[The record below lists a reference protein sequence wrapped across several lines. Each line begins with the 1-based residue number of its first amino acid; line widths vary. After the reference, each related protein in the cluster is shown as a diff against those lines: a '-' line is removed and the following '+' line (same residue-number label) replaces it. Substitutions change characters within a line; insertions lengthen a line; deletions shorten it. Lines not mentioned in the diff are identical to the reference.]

1 MEYKSPLLNQI
12 ISILDKRSEAGEKR
26 IKKTEDYVK
35 SYDTSITRHI
45 NKQVEQLNTSIKT
58 ATDKVIGDLNTSI
71 NNTVDT
77 ISHDILSVS
86 TNLKTA
92 IEQIYYNIN
101 TSINSYKTDTSIY
114 LIGLK
119 SELERKINDVDQNYK
134 IADSQLSSTLSQNIK
149 DVSTKLTQ
157 KVNTIDTKYDASISN
172 LSQKHDSSF
181 IQLTNLISSQRTSID
196 NKITREISS
205 AKQELNSNIS
215 TIQSNLNHKI
225 DNTNTSINLQF
236 DRVAGKLEHQN
247 TSIDDISI
255 RLNKTAKAIVKAL
268 NASANDLYNITADIS
283 TRLGKSSIEDVKTD
297 ITEKYDAEIRK
308 LNTSIRNL
316 DLDTTNSL
324 NTLNTSA
331 NDLYNITDDI
341 STRLKS
347 SIEDVKI
354 DITEKYDEEIRK
366 LNTSII
372 NLERDNT
379 NSLNT
384 LNTSVT
390 TLETNQKKLNTS
402 LASLRE
408 SFDKLVDTEDI
419 NGVIDTFKEV
429 EDFLSNISDEKT
441 LTGMLNELQVG
452 INSHIDASIKDISN
466 AIDNVKEEIGTNIN
480 NRINALETTINTTVN
495 TKLTEI
501 NSSINDISTR
511 LKQSITDQQTYVSTE
526 IGRINSSIQDLNT
539 TIKQNVDTSLKA
551 IQSKLDSSLKVVSDS
566 LTSTTSRVAQLE
578 LNNVTA
584 AKVTTG
590 TDTKLWNDTT
600 DSINENSYV
609 INKQV
614 LTTKENNVEK
624 TYEQKLVNSNIIK
637 EINKSE
643 KAVASNLLTVNNNI
657 ASINTKLSNI
667 NSSIDNILN
676 SSYINKKNKYT
687 TNGFSTIGGCL
698 DFIIND
704 LYYTAPAAVNVTYT
718 VTPTSFIRGKNTS
731 VTFEYTVNNYP
742 NNIQNI
748 TYNNTSKTERTFT
761 ETITVSNSVSR
772 ALSVVSNYVDS
783 KDARPTSFNK
793 TLTAY
798 ANLELYVWTS
808 TSTSFNN
815 AYTSANMPAGYTT
828 YTYNSGNYSI
838 NVNNGTAAKYIFF
851 VSDKNLVEPKF
862 FVYEHGGAPTL
873 GGGITN
879 LGTITIQKYDVAQTY
894 YLYRTNNVLNGNWD
908 IKF

>member
-45 NKQVEQLNTSIKT
+45 NKQVELLNTSIKT

-149 DVSTKLTQ
+149 DVSTKLTK
-157 KVNTIDTKYDASISN
+157 KVNTIDTKYDTSISN

-215 TIQSNLNHKI
+215 TIQSNLNYKI
-225 DNTNTSINLQF
+225 DNINTSINLQF

-268 NASANDLYNITADIS
+268 NTSANDLYNITTDIS
-283 TRLGKSSIEDVKTD
+283 TKLKSSIEGTKID

-308 LNTSIRNL
+308 LNTSI
-316 DLDTTNSL
+316 
-324 NTLNTSA
+324 
-331 NDLYNITDDI
+331 
-341 STRLKS
+341 
-347 SIEDVKI
+347 
-354 DITEKYDEEIRK
+354 
-366 LNTSII
+366 I
-372 NLERDNT
+372 NLEIDTT

-600 DSINENSYV
+600 DSINEDSYV

-742 NNIQNI
+742 NNIQSI
-748 TYNNTSKTERTFT
+748 TYNDTSKTERTFT

-783 KDARPTSFNK
+783 KDVRPTSFNK

-838 NVNNGTAAKYIFF
+838 NVNNGTTAKYIFF

>member
-149 DVSTKLTQ
+149 DVSNKLTK
-157 KVNTIDTKYDASISN
+157 KVNTIDTKYDTSISN

-215 TIQSNLNHKI
+215 TIQSNLNYKI
-225 DNTNTSINLQF
+225 DNINTSINLQF

-283 TRLGKSSIEDVKTD
+283 TRLKSSIEDVETD

-308 LNTSIRNL
+308 LNTSI
-316 DLDTTNSL
+316 
-324 NTLNTSA
+324 
-331 NDLYNITDDI
+331 
-341 STRLKS
+341 
-347 SIEDVKI
+347 
-354 DITEKYDEEIRK
+354 
-366 LNTSII
+366 I
-372 NLERDNT
+372 NLEIDTT

-402 LASLRE
+402 LANLRE

-643 KAVASNLLTVNNNI
+643 KAVASNLLTINNNI

-742 NNIQNI
+742 NNIQSI
-748 TYNNTSKTERTFT
+748 TYNDTSKTERTFT

-838 NVNNGTAAKYIFF
+838 NVNNGTTAKYIFF

>member
-45 NKQVEQLNTSIKT
+45 NKQVELLNTSIKT

-157 KVNTIDTKYDASISN
+157 KVNTIDTKYDTSISN

-181 IQLTNLISSQRTSID
+181 IQLTNLISSQRNLID

-283 TRLGKSSIEDVKTD
+283 TRLKSSIEDVKTD

-308 LNTSIRNL
+308 LNTSI
-316 DLDTTNSL
+316 
-324 NTLNTSA
+324 
-331 NDLYNITDDI
+331 
-341 STRLKS
+341 
-347 SIEDVKI
+347 
-354 DITEKYDEEIRK
+354 
-366 LNTSII
+366 I
-372 NLERDNT
+372 NLEIDTT

-390 TLETNQKKLNTS
+390 TLETNQEKLNTS

-511 LKQSITDQQTYVSTE
+511 LKQSITDQQTYVSAE

-742 NNIQNI
+742 NNIQSI

-838 NVNNGTAAKYIFF
+838 NVNNGTTAKYIFF

>member
-45 NKQVEQLNTSIKT
+45 NKQVELLNTSIKT

-86 TNLKTA
+86 TNLKTD

-119 SELERKINDVDQNYK
+119 SELERKINDVDQKYK

-149 DVSTKLTQ
+149 DVSTKLTK
-157 KVNTIDTKYDASISN
+157 KVNTIDTKYDTSISN

-215 TIQSNLNHKI
+215 TIQNNLNYKI
-225 DNTNTSINLQF
+225 DNINTSINLQF
-236 DRVAGKLEHQN
+236 DRVAGELEHQN

-268 NASANDLYNITADIS
+268 NASANDLYNITTDIS
-283 TRLGKSSIEDVKTD
+283 TRLKSSMEDVKID

-308 LNTSIRNL
+308 LNTSI
-316 DLDTTNSL
+316 
-324 NTLNTSA
+324 
-331 NDLYNITDDI
+331 
-341 STRLKS
+341 
-347 SIEDVKI
+347 
-354 DITEKYDEEIRK
+354 
-366 LNTSII
+366 I
-372 NLERDNT
+372 NLEIDTT

-390 TLETNQKKLNTS
+390 TLETNQEKLNTS

-600 DSINENSYV
+600 DSINEDSYV

-667 NSSIDNILN
+667 NSSIGNILN

-718 VTPTSFIRGKNTS
+718 VTPTSFIRGKNTR

-742 NNIQNI
+742 NNIQSI
-748 TYNNTSKTERTFT
+748 TYNDTSKTERTFT

-793 TLTAY
+793 TLTVY

-838 NVNNGTAAKYIFF
+838 NVNNGTTAKYIFF

>member
-119 SELERKINDVDQNYK
+119 SELERKINDVDQKYK

-236 DRVAGKLEHQN
+236 DRVDGKLEHQN

-283 TRLGKSSIEDVKTD
+283 TRLKSSIEDVETD

-308 LNTSIRNL
+308 LNTSI
-316 DLDTTNSL
+316 
-324 NTLNTSA
+324 
-331 NDLYNITDDI
+331 
-341 STRLKS
+341 
-347 SIEDVKI
+347 
-354 DITEKYDEEIRK
+354 
-366 LNTSII
+366 I
-372 NLERDNT
+372 NLEIDTT

-718 VTPTSFIRGKNTS
+718 VTPTSFIRGKNTR

-742 NNIQNI
+742 NNIQSI
-748 TYNNTSKTERTFT
+748 TYNDTSKTERTFT

-815 AYTSANMPAGYTT
+815 AYTSANMPTGYTT

-838 NVNNGTAAKYIFF
+838 NVNNGTTAKYIFF
-851 VSDKNLVEPKF
+851 VSDKNLAEPKF

>member
-157 KVNTIDTKYDASISN
+157 KVNTIDTKYDTSISN

-181 IQLTNLISSQRTSID
+181 IQLTNLISSQRNLID
-196 NKITREISS
+196 NEITREISS

-225 DNTNTSINLQF
+225 DNTYTSINLQF

-268 NASANDLYNITADIS
+268 NASANDLYNITA
-283 TRLGKSSIEDVKTD
+283 
-297 ITEKYDAEIRK
+297 
-308 LNTSIRNL
+308 
-316 DLDTTNSL
+316 
-324 NTLNTSA
+324 
-331 NDLYNITDDI
+331 DI

-600 DSINENSYV
+600 DSINEDSYV
-609 INKQV
+609 INKQI

-742 NNIQNI
+742 NNIQSI
-748 TYNNTSKTERTFT
+748 TYNDTSKTERTFT

-838 NVNNGTAAKYIFF
+838 NVNNGTTAKYIFF

>member
-45 NKQVEQLNTSIKT
+45 NKQVELLNTSIKT

-149 DVSTKLTQ
+149 DVSTKLTK
-157 KVNTIDTKYDASISN
+157 KVNTIDTKYDTSISN

-181 IQLTNLISSQRTSID
+181 IQLTNLISSQRTLID
-196 NKITREISS
+196 NEITREISS

-215 TIQSNLNHKI
+215 TIQNNLNYKI
-225 DNTNTSINLQF
+225 DNINTSINLQF
-236 DRVAGKLEHQN
+236 DRVAGELEHQN

-268 NASANDLYNITADIS
+268 NASANDLYNITTDIS
-283 TRLGKSSIEDVKTD
+283 TRLKSSIEDVKTD

-308 LNTSIRNL
+308 LNTSI
-316 DLDTTNSL
+316 
-324 NTLNTSA
+324 
-331 NDLYNITDDI
+331 
-341 STRLKS
+341 
-347 SIEDVKI
+347 
-354 DITEKYDEEIRK
+354 
-366 LNTSII
+366 I
-372 NLERDNT
+372 NLEIDNT

-390 TLETNQKKLNTS
+390 TLETNQEKLNTS

-452 INSHIDASIKDISN
+452 IDSHIDASIKDISN

-600 DSINENSYV
+600 DSINEDSYV
-609 INKQV
+609 INKQI

-742 NNIQNI
+742 NNIQSI
-748 TYNNTSKTERTFT
+748 TYNDTSKTERTFT

-838 NVNNGTAAKYIFF
+838 NVNNGTTAKYIFF

>member
-149 DVSTKLTQ
+149 DVSNKLTK
-157 KVNTIDTKYDASISN
+157 KVNTIDTKYDTSISN

-196 NKITREISS
+196 NKITRDISS

-225 DNTNTSINLQF
+225 DNINTSINLQF
-236 DRVAGKLEHQN
+236 DKVAGKLEQQN

-283 TRLGKSSIEDVKTD
+283 TRLKSSIEDVETD

-308 LNTSIRNL
+308 LNTSI
-316 DLDTTNSL
+316 
-324 NTLNTSA
+324 
-331 NDLYNITDDI
+331 
-341 STRLKS
+341 
-347 SIEDVKI
+347 
-354 DITEKYDEEIRK
+354 
-366 LNTSII
+366 I
-372 NLERDNT
+372 NLEIDTT

-742 NNIQNI
+742 NNIQSI
-748 TYNNTSKTERTFT
+748 TYNDTSKTERTFT

-838 NVNNGTAAKYIFF
+838 NVNNGTTAKYIFF

-894 YLYRTNNVLNGNWD
+894 YLYRSNNALNGNWN

>member
-45 NKQVEQLNTSIKT
+45 NKQVEELNTSIKT
-58 ATDKVIGDLNTSI
+58 ATDKVVSKLNTSI
-71 NNTVDT
+71 NNTIDT
-77 ISHDILSVS
+77 ISHDIQNVS
-86 TNLKTA
+86 SNLKTTV
-92 IEQIYYNIN
+92 EQIYHNIN
-101 TSINSYKTDTSIY
+101 TSINSGTSNTSIY

-119 SELERKINDVDQNYK
+119 SELERKIGDVDSNYK
-134 IADSQLSSTLSQNIK
+134 LADSQLRETLSQNIK
-149 DVSTKLTQ
+149 DVSNKLTQ
-157 KVNTIDTKYDASISN
+157 KVNTIDTKYDTSISN

-181 IQLTNLISSQRTSID
+181 IQITNLISNQD
-196 NKITREISS
+196 NNIGSKITREVNN

-215 TIQSNLNHKI
+215 AIQSNLNNKI
-225 DNTNTSINLQF
+225 DNSNTSINLQF
-236 DRVAGKLEHQN
+236 DKVAGKLEHQN

-268 NASANDLYNITADIS
+268 NASANDLYNITDDIS
-283 TRLGKSSIEDVKTD
+283 TKLKSSIDSVKID
-297 ITEKYDAEIRK
+297 ITGKYDEEIRK

-324 NTLNTSA
+324 NTLNTS
-331 NDLYNITDDI
+331 
-341 STRLKS
+341 
-347 SIEDVKI
+347 
-354 DITEKYDEEIRK
+354 
-366 LNTSII
+366 
-372 NLERDNT
+372 
-379 NSLNT
+379 
-384 LNTSVT
+384 VT
-390 TLETNQKKLNTS
+390 TLETNQKKLNSS
-402 LASLRE
+402 LANLRE
-408 SFDKLVDTEDI
+408 TFDRLVETEDI
-419 NGVIDTFKEV
+419 NGVIDTFREV

-441 LTGMLNELQVG
+441 LTGMLTELQSG
-452 INSHIDASIKDISN
+452 INSHIDASVKDLTDT
-466 AIDNVKEEIGTNIN
+466 IDNVKDEIGTNIN
-480 NRINALETTINTTVN
+480 NRVNALESTLNTTVN

-511 LKQSITDQQTYVSTE
+511 LNQSVAAQQTYVSTE
-526 IGRINSSIQDLNT
+526 IGKINSSITALNT

-551 IQSKLDSSLKVVSDS
+551 IQSKLDTSLKTVSDS
-566 LTSTTSRVAQLE
+566 LTSTTGRVAKLE

-584 AKVTTG
+584 VKTVTG
-590 TDTKLWNDTT
+590 TNTKLWNDTT
-600 DSINENSYV
+600 DSINEDSYV
-609 INKQV
+609 INKQT
-614 LTTKENNVEK
+614 LTFKENNVEK
-624 TYEQKLVNSNIIK
+624 TNEQKLVNSNIIK

-643 KAVASNLLTVNNNI
+643 KAVAANLLSVNNNI
-657 ASINTKLSNI
+657 ATINTKLSNI
-667 NSSIDNILN
+667 NSSIGDILN

-704 LYYTAPAAVNVTYT
+704 MYYTAPEAVNVTYT

-731 VTFEYTVNNYP
+731 VTFKYTVNNYP
-742 NNIQNI
+742 NNIQSI
-748 TYNNTSKTERTFT
+748 TYNGATKTERTFT
-761 ETITVSNSVSR
+761 ETITVNNTVSR
-772 ALSVVSNYVDS
+772 ALSVVSNYIDS

-793 TLTAY
+793 TLTVP

-808 TSTSFNN
+808 TSTSFNK

-838 NVNNGTAAKYIFF
+838 NVNNGTTAKYIFF
-851 VSDKNLVEPKF
+851 VSDKNLVESKF

-894 YLYRTNNVLNGNWD
+894 YLYRSNNVLNGNWD

>member
-45 NKQVEQLNTSIKT
+45 NKQVELLNTSIKT

-119 SELERKINDVDQNYK
+119 SELERKINDVDQKYK

-149 DVSTKLTQ
+149 DVSTKLTK
-157 KVNTIDTKYDASISN
+157 KVNTIDTKYDTSISN

-181 IQLTNLISSQRTSID
+181 IQLTNLISSQRTLID
-196 NKITREISS
+196 NEITREISS

-215 TIQSNLNHKI
+215 TIQNNLNYKI
-225 DNTNTSINLQF
+225 DNINTSINLQF
-236 DRVAGKLEHQN
+236 DRVAGELEHQN

-268 NASANDLYNITADIS
+268 NASANDLYNITS
-283 TRLGKSSIEDVKTD
+283 
-297 ITEKYDAEIRK
+297 
-308 LNTSIRNL
+308 
-316 DLDTTNSL
+316 
-324 NTLNTSA
+324 
-331 NDLYNITDDI
+331 DI

-354 DITEKYDEEIRK
+354 DITEKYDAEIRK

-551 IQSKLDSSLKVVSDS
+551 IQSKLDSSLKAVSDS
-566 LTSTTSRVAQLE
+566 LTSTTSRVAKLE

-600 DSINENSYV
+600 DSINEDSYV

-742 NNIQNI
+742 NNIQSI

-851 VSDKNLVEPKF
+851 VSDKNLVESKF

-894 YLYRTNNVLNGNWD
+894 YLYRSNNVLNGNWD

>member
-92 IEQIYYNIN
+92 LEQIYYNIN

-157 KVNTIDTKYDASISN
+157 KVNTIDTKYDTSISN

-196 NKITREISS
+196 NKITRDISS

-225 DNTNTSINLQF
+225 DNINTSINLQF

-247 TSIDDISI
+247 VSIDDISI

-268 NASANDLYNITADIS
+268 NASANDLYNITDDIS
-283 TRLGKSSIEDVKTD
+283 TRLKNSTNDLYNITDDISTRLKSSIGDVKTD

-308 LNTSIRNL
+308 LNTSI
-316 DLDTTNSL
+316 
-324 NTLNTSA
+324 
-331 NDLYNITDDI
+331 
-341 STRLKS
+341 
-347 SIEDVKI
+347 
-354 DITEKYDEEIRK
+354 
-366 LNTSII
+366 I
-372 NLERDNT
+372 NLEIDTT

-539 TIKQNVDTSLKA
+539 TIKQNVDTSLKT

-667 NSSIDNILN
+667 NSSIGNILN

-742 NNIQNI
+742 NNIQSI
-748 TYNNTSKTERTFT
+748 TYNDTSKTERTFT

-838 NVNNGTAAKYIFF
+838 NVNNGTTAKYIFF

>member
-35 SYDTSITRHI
+35 SYDTSITHHI
-45 NKQVEQLNTSIKT
+45 NKQVELLNTSIKT

-149 DVSTKLTQ
+149 DVSTKLTK
-157 KVNTIDTKYDASISN
+157 KVNTIDTKYDTSISN

-215 TIQSNLNHKI
+215 TIQNNLNYKI
-225 DNTNTSINLQF
+225 DNINTSINLQF

-283 TRLGKSSIEDVKTD
+283 TRLKSSIEDVETD

-308 LNTSIRNL
+308 LNTSI
-316 DLDTTNSL
+316 
-324 NTLNTSA
+324 
-331 NDLYNITDDI
+331 
-341 STRLKS
+341 
-347 SIEDVKI
+347 
-354 DITEKYDEEIRK
+354 
-366 LNTSII
+366 I
-372 NLERDNT
+372 NLEIDTT

-539 TIKQNVDTSLKA
+539 TIKQNVDTSLKS

-731 VTFEYTVNNYP
+731 VTFEYAVNNYP
-742 NNIQNI
+742 NNIQSI
-748 TYNNTSKTERTFT
+748 TYNDTSKTERTFT

-838 NVNNGTAAKYIFF
+838 NVNNGTEAKYIFF
-851 VSDKNLVEPKF
+851 VSDKNLVESKF
-862 FVYEHGGAPTL
+862 FVYEHGGASSL

>member
-45 NKQVEQLNTSIKT
+45 NKQVELLNTSIKT

-149 DVSTKLTQ
+149 DVSNKLTK

-181 IQLTNLISSQRTSID
+181 IQVINLISSQRTLID
-196 NKITREISS
+196 DKITRDISS

-283 TRLGKSSIEDVKTD
+283 TRLKSSIEDVETD

-308 LNTSIRNL
+308 LNTSI
-316 DLDTTNSL
+316 
-324 NTLNTSA
+324 
-331 NDLYNITDDI
+331 
-341 STRLKS
+341 
-347 SIEDVKI
+347 
-354 DITEKYDEEIRK
+354 
-366 LNTSII
+366 I
-372 NLERDNT
+372 NLEIDTT

-667 NSSIDNILN
+667 NSSIGNILN

-742 NNIQNI
+742 NNIQSI
-748 TYNNTSKTERTFT
+748 TYNDTSKTERTFT

-862 FVYEHGGAPTL
+862 FVYEHGGAPSL

>member
-26 IKKTEDYVK
+26 IKKMEDYVK

-45 NKQVEQLNTSIKT
+45 NKQVEELNTSIKT

-101 TSINSYKTDTSIY
+101 TSINGGKTDTSIY

-119 SELERKINDVDQNYK
+119 NELERKINDVDQKYK
-134 IADSQLSSTLSQNIK
+134 IADSQLSSTLCQNIK

-157 KVNTIDTKYDASISN
+157 KVNIIDTKYDTSISN

-181 IQLTNLISSQRTSID
+181 IQVTNLISSQGTSIG
-196 NKITREISS
+196 NKITRDIST

-215 TIQSNLNHKI
+215 TIQSNLNGKI

-236 DRVAGKLEHQN
+236 DRVARKLEHQN

-255 RLNKTAKAIVKAL
+255 RLNTTSRAIVKAL
-268 NASANDLYNITADIS
+268 NTSANDLYNITDDIS
-283 TRLGKSSIEDVKTD
+283 TKLKSSIEDVKID
-297 ITEKYDAEIRK
+297 ITGKYDAEIRK

-316 DLDTTNSL
+316 DLDT
-324 NTLNTSA
+324 
-331 NDLYNITDDI
+331 
-341 STRLKS
+341 
-347 SIEDVKI
+347 
-354 DITEKYDEEIRK
+354 
-366 LNTSII
+366 
-372 NLERDNT
+372 T

-408 SFDKLVDTEDI
+408 SFDKLVDTEDV
-419 NGVIDTFKEV
+419 NGVIDTFREV

-441 LTGMLNELQVG
+441 LTGMLSELKTG
-452 INSHIDASIKDISN
+452 IDSHIDASIKDISN

-480 NRINALETTINTTVN
+480 NRVNALETIINTTVN

-526 IGRINSSIQDLNT
+526 IGKINSSIKDLNT

-551 IQSKLDSSLKVVSDS
+551 IQSKLDSSLKTVSDS
-566 LTSTTSRVAQLE
+566 LTSTTSRVAKLE

-590 TDTKLWNDTT
+590 TNTKLWNDTT
-600 DSINENSYV
+600 DSINEDSYV

-667 NSSIDNILN
+667 NSSIGNILN

-704 LYYTAPAAVNVTYT
+704 MYYTAPAAVNVTYT

-731 VTFEYTVNNYP
+731 VTFKYTVNNYP
-742 NNIQNI
+742 NNIQSI
-748 TYNNTSKTERTFT
+748 TYNGATKTERTFT

-793 TLTAY
+793 TLTVY

-808 TSTSFNN
+808 TSTSFNK

-851 VSDKNLVEPKF
+851 VSDKNLVESKF

-894 YLYRTNNVLNGNWD
+894 YLYRSNNVLNGNWD

>member
-45 NKQVEQLNTSIKT
+45 NKQVELLNTSIKT

-149 DVSTKLTQ
+149 DVSTKLTK
-157 KVNTIDTKYDASISN
+157 KVNTIDTKYDTSISN

-196 NKITREISS
+196 NKITRDISS

-225 DNTNTSINLQF
+225 DNINTSINLQF

-283 TRLGKSSIEDVKTD
+283 TRLKSSIEDVETD

-308 LNTSIRNL
+308 LNTSI
-316 DLDTTNSL
+316 
-324 NTLNTSA
+324 
-331 NDLYNITDDI
+331 
-341 STRLKS
+341 
-347 SIEDVKI
+347 
-354 DITEKYDEEIRK
+354 
-366 LNTSII
+366 I
-372 NLERDNT
+372 NLEIDTT

-551 IQSKLDSSLKVVSDS
+551 IQSKLDSSLKTVSDS
-566 LTSTTSRVAQLE
+566 LTSTTSRVEKLE

-600 DSINENSYV
+600 DSINEDSYV

-742 NNIQNI
+742 NNIQSI
-748 TYNNTSKTERTFT
+748 TYNDTSKTERTFT

-838 NVNNGTAAKYIFF
+838 NVNNGTTAKYIFF

>member
-1 MEYKSPLLNQI
+1 MEYKSLLLNQI

-35 SYDTSITRHI
+35 RYDTSITRHI
-45 NKQVEQLNTSIKT
+45 NKQVEDLNTSIKT
-58 ATDKVIGDLNTSI
+58 ATDKVVSDLNTSI

-77 ISHDILSVS
+77 ISQDIQNVS
-86 TNLKTA
+86 SNLKTA
-92 IEQIYYNIN
+92 IENIYYNIN
-101 TSINSYKTDTSIY
+101 TSINSGTSNTSIY

-119 SELERKINDVDQNYK
+119 TELEREIGKVDTKYNIK
-134 IADSQLSSTLSQNIK
+134 VTGLSDTLSQNIK

-157 KVNTIDTKYDASISN
+157 KVNTIDTKYDTSISN

-181 IQLTNLISSQRTSID
+181 IQVTNLISSQGTSIG
-196 NKITREISS
+196 NKITRDIST

-215 TIQSNLNHKI
+215 TIQSNLNGKI

-268 NASANDLYNITADIS
+268 NTSANDLYNITSDIS
-283 TRLGKSSIEDVKTD
+283 TKLKSSIDGVKID
-297 ITEKYDAEIRK
+297 ITGKYDADIRK

-316 DLDTTNSL
+316 DLDTT
-324 NTLNTSA
+324 
-331 NDLYNITDDI
+331 
-341 STRLKS
+341 K
-347 SIEDVKI
+347 
-354 DITEKYDEEIRK
+354 
-366 LNTSII
+366 
-372 NLERDNT
+372 
-379 NSLNT
+379 SLNT
-384 LNTSVT
+384 LNTSVS
-390 TLETNQKKLNTS
+390 TLESNQKKLNSS
-402 LASLRE
+402 LANLRE
-408 SFDKLVDTEDI
+408 TFNRLVETEDI
-419 NGVIDTFKEV
+419 NGVIDTFREV

-441 LTGMLNELQVG
+441 LTGMLTELQTG
-452 INSHIDASIKDISN
+452 INSHIDASVKDLTDT
-466 AIDNVKEEIGTNIN
+466 IDNVKDEIGTNIN
-480 NRINALETTINTTVN
+480 NRVNALESTLNTTVN

-511 LKQSITDQQTYVSTE
+511 LNQSVATQQTYVSTE
-526 IGRINSSIQDLNT
+526 IGKINSSITALNT

-551 IQSKLDSSLKVVSDS
+551 IQSKLDTSLKTVSDS
-566 LTSTTSRVAQLE
+566 LTSTTGRVAKLE

-584 AKVTTG
+584 VKTVTG
-590 TDTKLWNDTT
+590 TNTKLWNDTT
-600 DSINENSYV
+600 DSINEDSYV
-609 INKQV
+609 INKQT
-614 LTTKENNVEK
+614 LTFKENNVEK
-624 TYEQKLVNSNIIK
+624 TNEQKLVNSNIIK

-643 KAVASNLLTVNNNI
+643 KAVAANLLSVNNNI
-657 ASINTKLSNI
+657 ATINTKLSNI
-667 NSSIDNILN
+667 NSSIGDILN

-704 LYYTAPAAVNVTYT
+704 MYYTAPAAVNVTYT

-731 VTFEYTVNNYP
+731 VTFKYTVNNYP
-742 NNIQNI
+742 NNIQSI
-748 TYNNTSKTERTFT
+748 TYNGATKTERTFT

-783 KDARPTSFNK
+783 KDAKPASFNR
-793 TLTAY
+793 TLTVS

-808 TSTSFNN
+808 TSTTFNKV
-815 AYTSANMPAGYTT
+815 YTSANMPAGYTT

-838 NVNNGTAAKYIFF
+838 NVNNGTTAKYIFF
-851 VSDKNLVEPKF
+851 VSDKNLVESKF

-894 YLYRTNNVLNGNWD
+894 YLYRSNNVLNGNWD

>member
-45 NKQVEQLNTSIKT
+45 NKQVEELNTSIKT

-101 TSINSYKTDTSIY
+101 TSINGGKTDTSIY

-119 SELERKINDVDQNYK
+119 NELERKINDVDQKYK

-149 DVSTKLTQ
+149 DISTKLTQ
-157 KVNTIDTKYDASISN
+157 KVNIIDTKYDTSISN

-181 IQLTNLISSQRTSID
+181 IQVTNLISSQGTSIG
-196 NKITREISS
+196 NKITRDIST

-215 TIQSNLNHKI
+215 TIQSNLNGKI

-236 DRVAGKLEHQN
+236 DRVARKLEHQN

-255 RLNKTAKAIVKAL
+255 RLNTTSRAIVKAL
-268 NASANDLYNITADIS
+268 NTSANDLYNITDDIS
-283 TRLGKSSIEDVKTD
+283 TKLKSSLNQVKID
-297 ITEKYDAEIRK
+297 ITGKYDAEIRK

-324 NTLNTSA
+324 S
-331 NDLYNITDDI
+331 
-341 STRLKS
+341 
-347 SIEDVKI
+347 
-354 DITEKYDEEIRK
+354 
-366 LNTSII
+366 
-372 NLERDNT
+372 
-379 NSLNT
+379 T

-408 SFDKLVDTEDI
+408 SFDKLVDTEDV
-419 NGVIDTFKEV
+419 NGVIDTFREV

-441 LTGMLNELQVG
+441 LTGMLSELKTG
-452 INSHIDASIKDISN
+452 IDSHIDASIKDISN

-480 NRINALETTINTTVN
+480 NRVNALETTLNTTVN

-526 IGRINSSIQDLNT
+526 IGKINSSIKDLNT

-551 IQSKLDSSLKVVSDS
+551 IQSKLDSSLKTVSDS
-566 LTSTTSRVAQLE
+566 LTSTTSRVAKLE

-590 TDTKLWNDTT
+590 TNTKLWNDTT
-600 DSINENSYV
+600 DSINEDSYV

-667 NSSIDNILN
+667 NSSIGNILN

-704 LYYTAPAAVNVTYT
+704 MYYTAPAAVNVTYT

-731 VTFEYTVNNYP
+731 VTFKYTVNNYP
-742 NNIQNI
+742 NNIQSI
-748 TYNNTSKTERTFT
+748 TYNGATKTERTFT

-783 KDARPTSFNK
+783 KDAKPTSFNK
-793 TLTAY
+793 TLTVY

-808 TSTSFNN
+808 TSTSFNK

-851 VSDKNLVEPKF
+851 VSDKNLVESKF

-894 YLYRTNNVLNGNWD
+894 YLYRSNNVLNGNWD

>member
-101 TSINSYKTDTSIY
+101 TSINGGKTDTSIY

-119 SELERKINDVDQNYK
+119 NELERKINDVDQKYK

-157 KVNTIDTKYDASISN
+157 KVNTIDTKYDTSISN

-181 IQLTNLISSQRTSID
+181 IQVTNLISSQGTSIG
-196 NKITREISS
+196 NKITRDIST

-215 TIQSNLNHKI
+215 TIQSNLNGKI

-236 DRVAGKLEHQN
+236 DRVAGKIEHQN

-255 RLNKTAKAIVKAL
+255 RLNTTSRAIVKAL
-268 NASANDLYNITADIS
+268 NTSANDLYNITDDIS
-283 TRLGKSSIEDVKTD
+283 TKLKSSIEDVKID
-297 ITEKYDAEIRK
+297 ITGKYDAEIRK

-316 DLDTTNSL
+316 DLDT
-324 NTLNTSA
+324 
-331 NDLYNITDDI
+331 
-341 STRLKS
+341 
-347 SIEDVKI
+347 
-354 DITEKYDEEIRK
+354 
-366 LNTSII
+366 
-372 NLERDNT
+372 T

-408 SFDKLVDTEDI
+408 SFDKLVDTEDV
-419 NGVIDTFKEV
+419 NGVIDTFREV

-441 LTGMLNELQVG
+441 LTGMLSELKTG
-452 INSHIDASIKDISN
+452 IDSHIDASIKDISN

-480 NRINALETTINTTVN
+480 NRVNALETTINTTVN

-526 IGRINSSIQDLNT
+526 IGKINSSIKDLNT

-551 IQSKLDSSLKVVSDS
+551 IQSKLDSSLKTVSDS
-566 LTSTTSRVAQLE
+566 LTSTTSRVAKLE

-590 TDTKLWNDTT
+590 TNTKLWNDTT
-600 DSINENSYV
+600 DSINEDSYV

-667 NSSIDNILN
+667 NSSIGNILN

-704 LYYTAPAAVNVTYT
+704 MYYTAPAAVNVTYT

-731 VTFEYTVNNYP
+731 VTFKYTVNNYP
-742 NNIQNI
+742 NNIQSI
-748 TYNNTSKTERTFT
+748 TYNGATKTERTFT

-793 TLTAY
+793 TLTVY

-808 TSTSFNN
+808 TSTSFNK

-851 VSDKNLVEPKF
+851 VSDKNLVESKF

-894 YLYRTNNVLNGNWD
+894 YLYRSNNVLNGNWD

>member
-45 NKQVEQLNTSIKT
+45 NKQVEDLNTSIKT

-77 ISHDILSVS
+77 ITHDILSVS

-92 IEQIYYNIN
+92 IENIYYNIN
-101 TSINSYKTDTSIY
+101 TSINSGTSNTSIY

-119 SELERKINDVDQNYK
+119 TELEREIGKVDTKYNIK
-134 IADSQLSSTLSQNIK
+134 VTGLSDTLSQNIK

-157 KVNTIDTKYDASISN
+157 KVNTIDTKYDTSISN

-181 IQLTNLISSQRTSID
+181 IQVTNLISSQGTSIG
-196 NKITREISS
+196 NKITRDIST

-215 TIQSNLNHKI
+215 TIQSNLNGKI

-236 DRVAGKLEHQN
+236 DRVARKLEHQN

-255 RLNKTAKAIVKAL
+255 RLNTTSRAIVKAL
-268 NASANDLYNITADIS
+268 NTSANDLYNITTDIS
-283 TRLGKSSIEDVKTD
+283 TRIKSTIDGVKID
-297 ITEKYDAEIRK
+297 ITEKYDADIRK

-316 DLDTTNSL
+316 DLVTTTSL
-324 NTLNTSA
+324 NT
-331 NDLYNITDDI
+331 
-341 STRLKS
+341 
-347 SIEDVKI
+347 
-354 DITEKYDEEIRK
+354 
-366 LNTSII
+366 
-372 NLERDNT
+372 
-379 NSLNT
+379 LNT

-390 TLETNQKKLNTS
+390 TLEKNQKKLNTS

-408 SFDKLVDTEDI
+408 SFDKLVNTEDV
-419 NGVIDTFKEV
+419 NGVIDTFREV

-441 LTGMLNELQVG
+441 LTGMLSELKTG
-452 INSHIDASIKDISN
+452 IDSHIDASIKDISN
-466 AIDNVKEEIGTNIN
+466 AIDSVKEEIGTNIN
-480 NRINALETTINTTVN
+480 NRVNALESTLNTTVN

-526 IGRINSSIQDLNT
+526 IGKINSSIKDLNT

-551 IQSKLDSSLKVVSDS
+551 IQSKLDSSLKTVSDS
-566 LTSTTSRVAQLE
+566 LTSTTSRVAKLE

-590 TDTKLWNDTT
+590 TNTKLWNDTT
-600 DSINENSYV
+600 DSINEDSYV

-667 NSSIDNILN
+667 NSSIGDILN

-704 LYYTAPAAVNVTYT
+704 MYYTAPAAVNVTYT

-731 VTFEYTVNNYP
+731 VTFKYTVNNYP
-742 NNIQNI
+742 NNIQSI
-748 TYNNTSKTERTFT
+748 TYNGATKTERTFT

-783 KDARPTSFNK
+783 KDVRPTSFNK
-793 TLTAY
+793 TLTVY

-808 TSTSFNN
+808 TSTSFNK

-838 NVNNGTAAKYIFF
+838 NVNNSTAAKYIFF
-851 VSDKNLVEPKF
+851 VSDKNLVESKF

-894 YLYRTNNVLNGNWD
+894 YLYRSNNVLNGNWD

>member
-45 NKQVEQLNTSIKT
+45 NKQVELLNTSIKT

-119 SELERKINDVDQNYK
+119 SELERKINDVDQKYK

-149 DVSTKLTQ
+149 DVSTKLTK
-157 KVNTIDTKYDASISN
+157 KVNTIDTKYDTSISN

-215 TIQSNLNHKI
+215 TIQNNLNYKI
-225 DNTNTSINLQF
+225 DNINTSINLQF

-268 NASANDLYNITADIS
+268 NTSANDLYNITADIS
-283 TRLGKSSIEDVKTD
+283 TRLKSSIEDVETD

-308 LNTSIRNL
+308 LNTSI
-316 DLDTTNSL
+316 
-324 NTLNTSA
+324 
-331 NDLYNITDDI
+331 
-341 STRLKS
+341 
-347 SIEDVKI
+347 
-354 DITEKYDEEIRK
+354 
-366 LNTSII
+366 I
-372 NLERDNT
+372 NLEIDTT

-402 LASLRE
+402 LANLRE

-731 VTFEYTVNNYP
+731 VTFEYAVNNYP
-742 NNIQNI
+742 NNIQSI
-748 TYNNTSKTERTFT
+748 TYNDTSKTERTFT
-761 ETITVSNSVSR
+761 ETITVSNSISR

-838 NVNNGTAAKYIFF
+838 NVNNGTTAKYIFF

>member
-149 DVSTKLTQ
+149 DVSNKLTK
-157 KVNTIDTKYDASISN
+157 KVNTIDTKYDTSISN

-181 IQLTNLISSQRTSID
+181 IQLTNLISSQRTLID
-196 NKITREISS
+196 DKITRDISS

-225 DNTNTSINLQF
+225 DNINTSINLQF

-247 TSIDDISI
+247 VSIDDISI

-268 NASANDLYNITADIS
+268 N
-283 TRLGKSSIEDVKTD
+283 
-297 ITEKYDAEIRK
+297 
-308 LNTSIRNL
+308 
-316 DLDTTNSL
+316 
-324 NTLNTSA
+324 TSA

-341 STRLKS
+341 STRLNISANDLYNITDDISTKLKS
-347 SIEDVKI
+347 SIEDAKI
-354 DITEKYDEEIRK
+354 DITEKYDVEIRK

-372 NLERDNT
+372 NLEIDTT

-539 TIKQNVDTSLKA
+539 TIKQNVDTSLKV
-551 IQSKLDSSLKVVSDS
+551 IQSKLDSSLKTVSDS
-566 LTSTTSRVAQLE
+566 LTSTTSRVEKLE

-600 DSINENSYV
+600 DSINEDSYV

-731 VTFEYTVNNYP
+731 VTFEYAVNNYP
-742 NNIQNI
+742 NNIQSI
-748 TYNNTSKTERTFT
+748 TYNDTSKTERTFT

-793 TLTAY
+793 TLTVY

-838 NVNNGTAAKYIFF
+838 NVNNGTEAKYIFF
-851 VSDKNLVEPKF
+851 VSDKNLVESKF
-862 FVYEHGGAPTL
+862 FVYEHGGAPSL

>member
-26 IKKTEDYVK
+26 IKKTEDYFK

-45 NKQVEQLNTSIKT
+45 NKQVEYLNTSIKT

-71 NNTVDT
+71 NNTVNT

-92 IEQIYYNIN
+92 IENIYYNIN
-101 TSINSYKTDTSIY
+101 TSINGSKTDTSIY

-119 SELERKINDVDQNYK
+119 NELERKIGDVESGYK

-149 DVSTKLTQ
+149 DVSTKLTT
-157 KVNTIDTKYDASISN
+157 KVNTIDTKYDTSISN

-181 IQLTNLISSQRTSID
+181 IQVTNLISSQETSIG
-196 NKITREISS
+196 NKITRDISV

-215 TIQSNLNHKI
+215 TIQSNLNSKI
-225 DNTNTSINLQF
+225 DSTNTSINLQF
-236 DRVAGKLEHQN
+236 DRVTRKLEHQN

-268 NASANDLYNITADIS
+268 NASANDLYNITTDIS
-283 TRLGKSSIEDVKTD
+283 TKIKSAIDGVKID
-297 ITEKYDAEIRK
+297 ITGKYDKDIRN

-316 DLDTTNSL
+316 DLDTT
-324 NTLNTSA
+324 
-331 NDLYNITDDI
+331 
-341 STRLKS
+341 K
-347 SIEDVKI
+347 
-354 DITEKYDEEIRK
+354 
-366 LNTSII
+366 
-372 NLERDNT
+372 
-379 NSLNT
+379 SLNT

-390 TLETNQKKLNTS
+390 TLETNQKKLNSS
-402 LASLRE
+402 LANLRE
-408 SFDKLVDTEDI
+408 TFDKLVDTEDV
-419 NGVIDTFKEV
+419 NGVIDTFREV

-441 LTGMLNELQVG
+441 LAGMLSELKTG
-452 INSHIDASIKDISN
+452 IDSHIDASIKDISN

-480 NRINALETTINTTVN
+480 NRVNALETTINTTVN

-501 NSSINDISTR
+501 NSSIDDISTR
-511 LKQSITDQQTYVSTE
+511 LKQSITDQQSYVSTE
-526 IGRINSSIQDLNT
+526 IGKINSSIKDLNT

-551 IQSKLDSSLKVVSDS
+551 IQSKLDSSLKTVSDS
-566 LTSTTSRVAQLE
+566 LTSTTSRVAKLE

-600 DSINENSYV
+600 DSINEDSYV

-667 NSSIDNILN
+667 NSSIGNILN

-704 LYYTAPAAVNVTYT
+704 MYYTAPAAVSVTYT

-731 VTFEYTVNNYP
+731 VTFKYTVNNYP
-742 NNIQNI
+742 NNIQSI
-748 TYNNTSKTERTFT
+748 TYNGTTKTERTFT
-761 ETITVSNSVSR
+761 ETITVNNTVSR
-772 ALSVVSNYVDS
+772 ALSVVSNYIDS

-793 TLTAY
+793 TLTVP

-808 TSTSFNN
+808 TSTSFNK
-815 AYTSANMPAGYTT
+815 AYTSANMPTGYTT

-838 NVNNGTAAKYIFF
+838 NVNNGTTAKYIFF
-851 VSDKNLVEPKF
+851 VSDKNLVESKF

-894 YLYRTNNVLNGNWD
+894 YLYRSNNVLNGNWD

>member
-45 NKQVEQLNTSIKT
+45 NKQVELLNTSIKT

-215 TIQSNLNHKI
+215 TIQNNLNYKI
-225 DNTNTSINLQF
+225 DNINTSINLQF

-283 TRLGKSSIEDVKTD
+283 TRLKSSIEDVKTD

-308 LNTSIRNL
+308 LNTSI
-316 DLDTTNSL
+316 
-324 NTLNTSA
+324 
-331 NDLYNITDDI
+331 
-341 STRLKS
+341 
-347 SIEDVKI
+347 
-354 DITEKYDEEIRK
+354 
-366 LNTSII
+366 I
-372 NLERDNT
+372 NLEIDTT

-390 TLETNQKKLNTS
+390 TLETNQEKLNTS

-742 NNIQNI
+742 NNIQSI
-748 TYNNTSKTERTFT
+748 TYNDTSKTERTFT

-772 ALSVVSNYVDS
+772 ALSVVSNYIDS

-838 NVNNGTAAKYIFF
+838 NVNNGTTAKYIFF

>member
-45 NKQVEQLNTSIKT
+45 NKQVELLNTSIKT

-149 DVSTKLTQ
+149 DVSTKLTK
-157 KVNTIDTKYDASISN
+157 KVNTIDTKYDTSISN

-215 TIQSNLNHKI
+215 TIQNNLNYKI
-225 DNTNTSINLQF
+225 DNINTSINLQF

-283 TRLGKSSIEDVKTD
+283 TRLKSSIEDVETD

-308 LNTSIRNL
+308 LNTSI
-316 DLDTTNSL
+316 
-324 NTLNTSA
+324 
-331 NDLYNITDDI
+331 
-341 STRLKS
+341 
-347 SIEDVKI
+347 
-354 DITEKYDEEIRK
+354 
-366 LNTSII
+366 I
-372 NLERDNT
+372 NLEIDTT

-408 SFDKLVDTEDI
+408 SFDKLADTEDI

-667 NSSIDNILN
+667 NSSIGNILN

-742 NNIQNI
+742 NNIQSI
-748 TYNNTSKTERTFT
+748 TYNDTSKTERTFT

-838 NVNNGTAAKYIFF
+838 NVNNGTTAKYIFF

>member
-149 DVSTKLTQ
+149 DVSNKLTK
-157 KVNTIDTKYDASISN
+157 KVNTIDTKYDTSISN

-215 TIQSNLNHKI
+215 TIQNNLNYKI
-225 DNTNTSINLQF
+225 DNINTSINLQF
-236 DRVAGKLEHQN
+236 DRVAGELEHQN

-268 NASANDLYNITADIS
+268 NASANDLYNITTDIS
-283 TRLGKSSIEDVKTD
+283 TRLKSSIEDVKTD

-308 LNTSIRNL
+308 LNTSI
-316 DLDTTNSL
+316 
-324 NTLNTSA
+324 
-331 NDLYNITDDI
+331 
-341 STRLKS
+341 
-347 SIEDVKI
+347 
-354 DITEKYDEEIRK
+354 
-366 LNTSII
+366 I
-372 NLERDNT
+372 NLEIDTT

-452 INSHIDASIKDISN
+452 IDSHIDASIKDISN

-667 NSSIDNILN
+667 NSSIGNILN

-742 NNIQNI
+742 NNIQSI
-748 TYNNTSKTERTFT
+748 TYNDTSKTERTFT

-838 NVNNGTAAKYIFF
+838 NVNNGTTAKYIFF

>member
-86 TNLKTA
+86 TNLKTT

-119 SELERKINDVDQNYK
+119 SELERKINDVDQKYK

-149 DVSTKLTQ
+149 DVSNKLTK
-157 KVNTIDTKYDASISN
+157 KVNTIDTKYDTSISN

-196 NKITREISS
+196 NKITRDISS

-225 DNTNTSINLQF
+225 DNINTSINLQF

-268 NASANDLYNITADIS
+268 NASANDLYNITDDIS
-283 TRLGKSSIEDVKTD
+283 TRL
-297 ITEKYDAEIRK
+297 
-308 LNTSIRNL
+308 NTS
-316 DLDTTNSL
+316 T
-324 NTLNTSA
+324 
-331 NDLYNITDDI
+331 NDLYNITADI

-347 SIEDVKI
+347 SIEDVKT
-354 DITEKYDEEIRK
+354 DITGKYDAEIRT

-372 NLERDNT
+372 NLEIDTT

-551 IQSKLDSSLKVVSDS
+551 IQSKLDSSLKAVSDS
-566 LTSTTSRVAQLE
+566 LTSTTSRVEKLE

-600 DSINENSYV
+600 DSINEDSYV

-643 KAVASNLLTVNNNI
+643 KAVASNLLTINNNI

-731 VTFEYTVNNYP
+731 VTFEYAVNNYP
-742 NNIQNI
+742 NNIQSI
-748 TYNNTSKTERTFT
+748 TYNDTSKTERTFT

-838 NVNNGTAAKYIFF
+838 NVNNGTEAKYIFF
-851 VSDKNLVEPKF
+851 VSDKNLVESKF
-862 FVYEHGGAPTL
+862 FVYEHGGAPSL

>member
-45 NKQVEQLNTSIKT
+45 NKQVELLNTSIKT

-134 IADSQLSSTLSQNIK
+134 IADRQLSSTLSQNIK
-149 DVSTKLTQ
+149 DVSTKLTK
-157 KVNTIDTKYDASISN
+157 KVNTIDTKYDTSISN

-181 IQLTNLISSQRTSID
+181 IQVINLISSQRTSID
-196 NKITREISS
+196 NKITRDINS

-215 TIQSNLNHKI
+215 TIQNNLNYKI
-225 DNTNTSINLQF
+225 DNINTSINLQF
-236 DRVAGKLEHQN
+236 DRVAGELEHQN

-268 NASANDLYNITADIS
+268 NASANDLYNITTDIS
-283 TRLGKSSIEDVKTD
+283 TRLKSSIEDVKTD

-308 LNTSIRNL
+308 LNTSI
-316 DLDTTNSL
+316 
-324 NTLNTSA
+324 
-331 NDLYNITDDI
+331 
-341 STRLKS
+341 
-347 SIEDVKI
+347 
-354 DITEKYDEEIRK
+354 
-366 LNTSII
+366 I
-372 NLERDNT
+372 NLEIDNT

-390 TLETNQKKLNTS
+390 TLETNQEKLNTS

-667 NSSIDNILN
+667 NSSIGNILN

-742 NNIQNI
+742 NNIQSI
-748 TYNNTSKTERTFT
+748 TYNDTSKTERTFT

-838 NVNNGTAAKYIFF
+838 NVNNGTTAKYIFF

>member
-283 TRLGKSSIEDVKTD
+283 TRLKSSIENVKTD

-308 LNTSIRNL
+308 LNTSIINL
-316 DLDTTNSL
+316 EIDTTNSL
-324 NTLNTSA
+324 NTLNTSV
-331 NDLYNITDDI
+331 I
-341 STRLKS
+341 
-347 SIEDVKI
+347 
-354 DITEKYDEEIRK
+354 
-366 LNTSII
+366 
-372 NLERDNT
+372 
-379 NSLNT
+379 
-384 LNTSVT
+384 
-390 TLETNQKKLNTS
+390 TLETNQNKLNTS

-578 LNNVTA
+578 LNNVTT

-742 NNIQNI
+742 NNIQSI
-748 TYNNTSKTERTFT
+748 TYNDTSKTERTFT

-838 NVNNGTAAKYIFF
+838 NVNNGTTAKYIFF

>member
-45 NKQVEQLNTSIKT
+45 NKQVELLNTSIKT

-149 DVSTKLTQ
+149 DVSTKLTK
-157 KVNTIDTKYDASISN
+157 KVNTIDTKYDTSISN

-181 IQLTNLISSQRTSID
+181 IQLTNLISSQRNLID

-215 TIQSNLNHKI
+215 TIQNNLNYKI
-225 DNTNTSINLQF
+225 DNINTSINLQF

-283 TRLGKSSIEDVKTD
+283 TRLKSSIEDVETD

-308 LNTSIRNL
+308 LNTSI
-316 DLDTTNSL
+316 
-324 NTLNTSA
+324 
-331 NDLYNITDDI
+331 
-341 STRLKS
+341 
-347 SIEDVKI
+347 
-354 DITEKYDEEIRK
+354 
-366 LNTSII
+366 I
-372 NLERDNT
+372 NLEIDTT

-742 NNIQNI
+742 NNIQSI
-748 TYNNTSKTERTFT
+748 TYNDTSKTERTFT

-851 VSDKNLVEPKF
+851 VSDKNLVESKF

>member
-92 IEQIYYNIN
+92 IETIYYNIN
-101 TSINSYKTDTSIY
+101 TSINGGKTDTSIY

-119 SELERKINDVDQNYK
+119 SELERKIGDVDQKYK

-157 KVNTIDTKYDASISN
+157 KVNTIDTKYDTSISN
-172 LSQKHDSSF
+172 LSQKYDSSF
-181 IQLTNLISSQRTSID
+181 IQVTNLISSQETSIG
-196 NKITREISS
+196 NKITRDISA

-215 TIQSNLNHKI
+215 TIQSNLNSKI
-225 DNTNTSINLQF
+225 DSTNTSINLQF
-236 DRVAGKLEHQN
+236 DRVARKLEHQN

-268 NASANDLYNITADIS
+268 NASANDLYNITTDIS
-283 TRLGKSSIEDVKTD
+283 TKIKSTIDGVKID
-297 ITEKYDAEIRK
+297 ITGKYDKDIRN

-316 DLDTTNSL
+316 DLDTT
-324 NTLNTSA
+324 
-331 NDLYNITDDI
+331 
-341 STRLKS
+341 K
-347 SIEDVKI
+347 
-354 DITEKYDEEIRK
+354 
-366 LNTSII
+366 
-372 NLERDNT
+372 
-379 NSLNT
+379 SLNT

-390 TLETNQKKLNTS
+390 TLETNQKKLNSS
-402 LASLRE
+402 LANLRE
-408 SFDKLVDTEDI
+408 TFDKLVDTEDV
-419 NGVIDTFKEV
+419 NGVIDTFREV

-441 LTGMLNELQVG
+441 LTGMLSELKTG
-452 INSHIDASIKDISN
+452 IDSHIDASIKDISN

-480 NRINALETTINTTVN
+480 NRVNALETTLNTTVN

-511 LKQSITDQQTYVSTE
+511 LKQSITDQQSYVSTE
-526 IGRINSSIQDLNT
+526 IGKINSSIKDLNT

-551 IQSKLDSSLKVVSDS
+551 IQSKLDSSLKTVSDS
-566 LTSTTSRVAQLE
+566 LTSTTSRVAKLE

-600 DSINENSYV
+600 DSINEDSYV

-614 LTTKENNVEK
+614 LTIKENNVEK

-667 NSSIDNILN
+667 NSSIGDILN

-704 LYYTAPAAVNVTYT
+704 MYYTAPAAVSVTYT

-731 VTFEYTVNNYP
+731 VTFKYTVNNYP
-742 NNIQNI
+742 NNIQSI
-748 TYNNTSKTERTFT
+748 TYNGATKTERTFT

-772 ALSVVSNYVDS
+772 ALSVISNYVDS

-793 TLTAY
+793 TLTVY

-808 TSTSFNN
+808 ISTSFNK

-851 VSDKNLVEPKF
+851 VSDKNLVESKF

-894 YLYRTNNVLNGNWD
+894 YLYRSNNALNGNWD

>member
-45 NKQVEQLNTSIKT
+45 NKQVEELNTSIKT

-101 TSINSYKTDTSIY
+101 TSINGGKTDTSIY

-119 SELERKINDVDQNYK
+119 NELERKINDVDQKYK

-157 KVNTIDTKYDASISN
+157 KVNTIDTKYDTSISN

-181 IQLTNLISSQRTSID
+181 IQVTNLISSQGTSIG
-196 NKITREISS
+196 NKITRDIST

-215 TIQSNLNHKI
+215 TIQSNLNGKI

-236 DRVAGKLEHQN
+236 DRVARKLEHQN

-255 RLNKTAKAIVKAL
+255 RLNTTSRAIVKAL
-268 NASANDLYNITADIS
+268 NTSANDLYNITDDIS
-283 TRLGKSSIEDVKTD
+283 TKLKSSIEDVKID

-316 DLDTTNSL
+316 DLDT
-324 NTLNTSA
+324 
-331 NDLYNITDDI
+331 
-341 STRLKS
+341 
-347 SIEDVKI
+347 
-354 DITEKYDEEIRK
+354 
-366 LNTSII
+366 
-372 NLERDNT
+372 T

-408 SFDKLVDTEDI
+408 SFDKLVDTEDV
-419 NGVIDTFKEV
+419 NGVIDTFREV

-441 LTGMLNELQVG
+441 LTGMLSELKTG
-452 INSHIDASIKDISN
+452 IDSHIDASIKDISN

-480 NRINALETTINTTVN
+480 NRVNALETTINTTVN

-526 IGRINSSIQDLNT
+526 IGKINSSIKDLNT

-551 IQSKLDSSLKVVSDS
+551 IQSKLDSSLKTVSDS
-566 LTSTTSRVAQLE
+566 LTSTTSRVAKLE

-590 TDTKLWNDTT
+590 TNTKLWNDTT
-600 DSINENSYV
+600 DSINEDSYV

-667 NSSIDNILN
+667 NSSIGNILN

-704 LYYTAPAAVNVTYT
+704 MYYTAPAAVNVTYT

-731 VTFEYTVNNYP
+731 VTFKYTVNNYP
-742 NNIQNI
+742 NNIQSI
-748 TYNNTSKTERTFT
+748 TYNGATKTERTFT

-793 TLTAY
+793 TLTVY

-808 TSTSFNN
+808 TSTSFNK

-851 VSDKNLVEPKF
+851 VSDKNLVESKF

-894 YLYRTNNVLNGNWD
+894 YLYRSNNVLNGNWD

>member
-45 NKQVEQLNTSIKT
+45 NKQVEELNTSIKT

-101 TSINSYKTDTSIY
+101 TSINGGKTDTSIY

-119 SELERKINDVDQNYK
+119 NELERKINDVDQKYK

-157 KVNTIDTKYDASISN
+157 KVNIIDTKYDTSISN

-181 IQLTNLISSQRTSID
+181 IQVTNLISSQGTSIG
-196 NKITREISS
+196 NKITRDIST

-215 TIQSNLNHKI
+215 TIQSNLNGKI

-236 DRVAGKLEHQN
+236 DRVARKLEHQN

-255 RLNKTAKAIVKAL
+255 RLNTTSRAIVKAL
-268 NASANDLYNITADIS
+268 NTSANDLYNITDDIS
-283 TRLGKSSIEDVKTD
+283 TKLKSTIEGVKID
-297 ITEKYDAEIRK
+297 ITGKYDAEIRK

-324 NTLNTSA
+324 S
-331 NDLYNITDDI
+331 
-341 STRLKS
+341 
-347 SIEDVKI
+347 
-354 DITEKYDEEIRK
+354 
-366 LNTSII
+366 
-372 NLERDNT
+372 
-379 NSLNT
+379 T

-408 SFDKLVDTEDI
+408 SFDKLVDTEDV
-419 NGVIDTFKEV
+419 NGVIDTFREV

-441 LTGMLNELQVG
+441 LTGMLSELKTG
-452 INSHIDASIKDISN
+452 IDSHIDASIKDISN

-480 NRINALETTINTTVN
+480 NRVNALETTINTTVN

-526 IGRINSSIQDLNT
+526 IGKINSSIKDLNT

-551 IQSKLDSSLKVVSDS
+551 IQSKLDSSLKTVSDS
-566 LTSTTSRVAQLE
+566 LTSTTSRVAKLE

-590 TDTKLWNDTT
+590 TNTKLWNDTT
-600 DSINENSYV
+600 DSINEDSYV

-614 LTTKENNVEK
+614 LTTKENNIEK

-667 NSSIDNILN
+667 NSSIGNILN

-704 LYYTAPAAVNVTYT
+704 MYYTAPAAVNVTYT

-731 VTFEYTVNNYP
+731 VTFKYTVNNYP
-742 NNIQNI
+742 NNIQSI
-748 TYNNTSKTERTFT
+748 TYNGATKTERTFT

-793 TLTAY
+793 TLTVY

-808 TSTSFNN
+808 TSTSFNK
-815 AYTSANMPAGYTT
+815 AYTSANMPVGYTT

-851 VSDKNLVEPKF
+851 VSDKNLVESKF

-894 YLYRTNNVLNGNWD
+894 YLYRSNNVLNGNWD

>member
-58 ATDKVIGDLNTSI
+58 ATDKVIGDLNISI

-157 KVNTIDTKYDASISN
+157 KVNTIDTKYDTSISN

-181 IQLTNLISSQRTSID
+181 IQLTNLISSQRNLID

-215 TIQSNLNHKI
+215 TIQSNLNYKI
-225 DNTNTSINLQF
+225 DNINTSINLQF

-247 TSIDDISI
+247 VSIDDISI

-283 TRLGKSSIEDVKTD
+283 TRLKSSIEDVETD

-308 LNTSIRNL
+308 LNTSI
-316 DLDTTNSL
+316 
-324 NTLNTSA
+324 
-331 NDLYNITDDI
+331 
-341 STRLKS
+341 
-347 SIEDVKI
+347 
-354 DITEKYDEEIRK
+354 
-366 LNTSII
+366 I
-372 NLERDNT
+372 NLEIDTT

-742 NNIQNI
+742 NNIQSI
-748 TYNNTSKTERTFT
+748 TYNDTSKTERTFT

-838 NVNNGTAAKYIFF
+838 NVNNGTEAKYIFF

>member
-45 NKQVEQLNTSIKT
+45 NKQVEWLNTSIKT

-101 TSINSYKTDTSIY
+101 TSINSDKIDTSIY

-119 SELERKINDVDQNYK
+119 NELERKINDVDQKYK
-134 IADSQLSSTLSQNIK
+134 ISDSQLSSTLSQNIK

-157 KVNTIDTKYDASISN
+157 KVNTIDTKYDTSISN

-181 IQLTNLISSQRTSID
+181 IQVTNLISSQRTLID
-196 NKITREISS
+196 NKITRDISS

-215 TIQSNLNHKI
+215 TIQSNLNSKI

-236 DRVAGKLEHQN
+236 DRVAGKIEHQN

-255 RLNKTAKAIVKAL
+255 RLNITSRAIVKAL

-283 TRLGKSSIEDVKTD
+283 TRLKSSIEDVKID

-308 LNTSIRNL
+308 LNTSIRDL
-316 DLDTTNSL
+316 DLDT
-324 NTLNTSA
+324 
-331 NDLYNITDDI
+331 
-341 STRLKS
+341 
-347 SIEDVKI
+347 
-354 DITEKYDEEIRK
+354 
-366 LNTSII
+366 
-372 NLERDNT
+372 T

-408 SFDKLVDTEDI
+408 SFDKLVDTEDV
-419 NGVIDTFKEV
+419 NGVIDTFREV

-441 LTGMLNELQVG
+441 LTGMLNELQTG

-480 NRINALETTINTTVN
+480 NRINALETTLNTTVN

-526 IGRINSSIQDLNT
+526 IGKINSSIKDLNT

-600 DSINENSYV
+600 DSINEDSYV

-742 NNIQNI
+742 NNIQSI
-748 TYNNTSKTERTFT
+748 TYNDTSKTERTFT

>member
-45 NKQVEQLNTSIKT
+45 NKQVELLNTSIKT

-149 DVSTKLTQ
+149 DVSTKLTK
-157 KVNTIDTKYDASISN
+157 KVNTIDTKYDTSISN

-215 TIQSNLNHKI
+215 TIQNNLNYKI
-225 DNTNTSINLQF
+225 DNINTSINLQF

-283 TRLGKSSIEDVKTD
+283 TRLKSSIEDVETD

-308 LNTSIRNL
+308 LNTSI
-316 DLDTTNSL
+316 
-324 NTLNTSA
+324 
-331 NDLYNITDDI
+331 
-341 STRLKS
+341 
-347 SIEDVKI
+347 
-354 DITEKYDEEIRK
+354 
-366 LNTSII
+366 I
-372 NLERDNT
+372 NLEIDTT

-643 KAVASNLLTVNNNI
+643 KAVASSLLTVNNNI

-667 NSSIDNILN
+667 NSSIGNILN

-742 NNIQNI
+742 NNIQSI
-748 TYNNTSKTERTFT
+748 TYNDTSKTERTFT

-838 NVNNGTAAKYIFF
+838 NVNNGTEAKYIFF